1 MCCLVWKLFLIFI
14 NVFAWNVNCLLFIH
28 VLSGVEIVSVFIN
41 VIACSGNRFV
51 FLLILLR
58 FSSSNM
64 SLLMKFGNSEDGN
77 SSSED
82 DEAPLPTYECVI
94 CHRTITNSFSQTAA
108 PVADGPCCFDCLLS
122 VVSPARS
129 QAVHQPA
136 RHPMQINIK
145 TLAGKTITLRVLP
158 SDTIDNIKDQIEDKK
173 DIPTFQ
179 QHLFLSGFEL
189 QNGHTLLDYNIQN
202 DATLNFIWRGF
213 GSGT

>member
-1 MCCLVWKLFLIFI
+1 
-14 NVFAWNVNCLLFIH
+14 
-28 VLSGVEIVSVFIN
+28 
-41 VIACSGNRFV
+41 
-51 FLLILLR
+51 
-58 FSSSNM
+58 
-64 SLLMKFGNSEDGN
+64 MKFGNSEDGN

-82 DEAPLPTYECVI
+82 DEAPLHTYECVI

-136 RHPMQINIK
+136 RHPMQIFVK
-145 TLAGKTITLRVLP
+145 TLTGKTITLRVLP
-158 SDTIDNIKDQIEDKK
+158 SDTIDDLKAQILDKE
-173 DIPTFQ
+173 DIPTFE
-179 QHLFLSGFEL
+179 QHLFLNKVEL
-189 QNGHTLLDYNIQN
+189 QNGTLSDYNIQN